1 MVRRRVLGR
10 LKSLLWAAVLGTT
23 AAIAFW
29 SFLRAGPSQETP
41 SASDAAQMAAK
52 ESGEAKPIDMFAPSV
67 LPAQPADSAQQADLI
82 ELRRLCGRPWVADF
96 GPECLVA
103 LERRYGSTVP
113 DRWPKWTV
121 KWRPV
126 MLGEPVTW
134 ADIFSRPAADLAAV
148 VEAVQRPECLVL
160 EGRFR
165 LDLRQRCAADE
176 MARLAILRRECIV
189 SSSRLDRLEGRQ
201 GWWDIDQITVDHAE
215 DQQEYY
221 RRMARRSERWFG
233 GMWRLAKCRA
243 LPEGALAA
251 IGPFPAER
259 HHRDFDPRLKHMMEA
274 AARLGSDWALSSVLR
289 QDPAI
294 LGNRTLRVDDAGIE
308 DVRASRPVLAELL
321 RMRRAEGVE
330 RTKHAIA
337 AYMLGASLG
346 VAVHPEGVEQIT
358 GPPDA
363 TWPAAAPK
371 AARWLVEQG
380 WTLVVDDDGE
390 LRRFERLEDVAEH
403 QPWWDYWLE
412 RRVFVAT
419 NAPAEK
425 SLDRS
430 KSPVANIRR

>member
-1 MVRRRVLGR
+1 MLGR
-10 LKSLLWAAVLGTT
+10 LKSLLWVAVLGTT

-29 SFLRAGPSQETP
+29 SSLRWGPSQEAP

-52 ESGEAKPIDMFAPSV
+52 ESGEAKPIDTPAPSGATA
-67 LPAQPADSAQQADLI
+67 PPADAARQVDLT
-82 ELRRLCGRPWVADF
+82 ELHRLCGRPWVAQF
-96 GPECLVA
+96 GPDCLDA
-103 LERRYGSTVP
+103 LERRYANTVP
-113 DRWPKWTV
+113 DRWDSWTLI
-121 KWRPV
+121 WRPV

-134 ADIFSRPAADLAAV
+134 AVVFASPEADLAAV
-148 VEAVQRPECLVL
+148 AEAVRHPECLVP
-160 EGRFR
+160 EGRLR
-165 LDLRQRCAADE
+165 IDLRRRCAADE
-176 MARLAILRRECIV
+176 MARLAILRRECV
-189 SSSRLDRLEGRQ
+189 TSLWWYGRPEDRQRR
-201 GWWDIDQITVDHAE
+201 WDNEQREVDHAE

-233 GMWRLAKCRA
+233 HMWRLAKCRA

-251 IGPFPAER
+251 IGPFIAE
-259 HHRDFDPRLKHMMEA
+259 HHGRDFDPRLKHMMEA

-289 QDPAI
+289 FEPTFAGKA
-294 LGNRTLRVDDAGIE
+294 LTLPVGDAGIKE
-308 DVRASRPVLAELL
+308 VRESRPVLAELL
-321 RMRRAEGVE
+321 RMRRAEGGE

-363 TWPAAAPK
+363 TWRAAAPK

-380 WTLVVDDDGE
+380 WTLIVDDDGG
-390 LRRFERLEDVAEH
+390 LRRFERPEDVAEH

-419 NAPAEK
+419 NAPAEN
-425 SLDRS
+425 
-430 KSPVANIRR
+430 P

>member
-1 MVRRRVLGR
+1 MLGR
-10 LKSLLWAAVLGTT
+10 LRRLLWAAALGVA

-29 SFLRAGPSQETP
+29 SFLRWGPSQETP

-52 ESGEAKPIDMFAPSV
+52 ESGEAKPIDTPAPSGSTA
-67 LPAQPADSAQQADLI
+67 PPADVRRQADLT
-82 ELRRLCGRPWVADF
+82 ELRRLCGRPWVAEF
-96 GPECLVA
+96 GPDCLAA
-103 LERRYGSTVP
+103 LARRYGNTVP
-113 DRWPKWTV
+113 DRWEKSGFR
-121 KWRPV
+121 WRPV

-134 ADIFSRPAADLAAV
+134 AEIFARPEADLSAV
-148 VEAVQRPECLVL
+148 AEAVERPECLVP
-160 EGRFR
+160 EGHFR
-165 LDLRQRCAADE
+165 LDLRRRCAADE
-176 MARLAILRRECIV
+176 MARLAILRRECVV
-189 SSSRLDRLEGRQ
+189 SLRRYERPEDRQSR
-201 GWWDIDQITVDHAE
+201 WDIEQREVDRAE

-233 GMWRLAKCRA
+233 GMWRLVKCRA

-251 IGPFPAER
+251 IGPFLAE
-259 HHRDFDPRLKHMMEA
+259 HHGRDFDFRTLQMMDV

-289 QDPAI
+289 YEPIELDNEAWM
-294 LGNRTLRVDDAGIE
+294 LRVDDAGIKE
-308 DVRASRPVLAELL
+308 VRESRPVLAELL
-321 RMRRAEGVE
+321 RMRRTEGAE

-380 WTLVVDDDGE
+380 WTLIVDDDGE
-390 LRRFERLEDVAEH
+390 LRRFERPEDIAEH

-412 RRVFVAT
+412 RRMFVET
-419 NAPAEK
+419 NAAAEK
-425 SLDRS
+425 SLERS

>member
-10 LKSLLWAAVLGTT
+10 LRSLLWAAALGVA

-29 SFLRAGPSQETP
+29 SFLRSGPSQETP

-52 ESGEAKPIDMFAPSV
+52 ESGEAKPIDTPAPSGSTA
-67 LPAQPADSAQQADLI
+67 PPADVRRQADLT
-82 ELRRLCGRPWVADF
+82 ELRRLCGRPWVAEF
-96 GPECLVA
+96 GPECLAA
-103 LERRYGSTVP
+103 LARRYGNTVP
-113 DRWPKWTV
+113 DNPDNNRWQRTGS
-121 KWRPV
+121 WRPV

-134 ADIFSRPAADLAAV
+134 AEVFAHPADDLAAV
-148 VEAVQRPECLVL
+148 VEAVQRPECVVP

-165 LDLRQRCAADE
+165 LDLRRRCAADE
-176 MARLAILRRECIV
+176 MARLVILGECIGL
-189 SSSRLDRLEGRQ
+189 SNYYGLIEDRQ
-201 GWWDIDQITVDHAE
+201 TYWDMDREEVDRAE
-215 DQQEYY
+215 DQPEYY

-233 GMWRLAKCRA
+233 TMWRLAKCRA
-243 LPEGALAA
+243 LPEGTLAHLREFLLRQRRFGM
-251 IGPFPAER
+251 I
-259 HHRDFDPRLKHMMEA
+259 EA
-274 AARLGSDWALSSVLR
+274 AARLGSDLALSSVLR
-289 QDPAI
+289 YTPAVSSWRPM
-294 LGNRTLRVDDAGIE
+294 LPVEDEGIE
-308 DVRASRPVLAELL
+308 DVRESRPVLAEIL
-321 RMRRAEGVE
+321 RMRRAEGAE

-346 VAVHPEGVEQIT
+346 VAVHPEGVERIT

-380 WTLVVDDDGE
+380 WTLIVDDDGE
-390 LRRFERLEDVAEH
+390 LRRFERPEDVAEH
-403 QPWWDYWLE
+403 QPWSDYWLE
-412 RRVFVAT
+412 RRMFVTT

>member
-1 MVRRRVLGR
+1 MLGR
-10 LKSLLWAAVLGTT
+10 LKSSLWVTVLATTVAVAL
-23 AAIAFW
+23 W
-29 SFLRAGPSQETP
+29 SFLRWTSSQETP
-41 SASDAAQMAAK
+41 PAVGSSPVEAEGTRRGAEPVEASASSA
-52 ESGEAKPIDMFAPSV
+52 
-67 LPAQPADSAQQADLI
+67 LPAPPADDPDRADLT

-96 GPECLVA
+96 GPECLAA

-134 ADIFSRPAADLAAV
+134 AEVFSRPAADLAAV
-148 VEAVQRPECLVL
+148 VEAVQRPECLVP

-165 LDLRQRCAADE
+165 LDLRRRCAADE

-189 SSSRLDRLEGRQ
+189 SLSRLDRVEGRQ
-201 GWWDIDQITVDHAE
+201 RWWDIDQITVDHAE

-251 IGPFPAER
+251 IGPFPEER
-259 HHRDFDPRLKHMMEA
+259 HHREFFDRRLKHMVET

-308 DVRASRPVLAELL
+308 DVRESRPVLAELL
-321 RMRRAEGVE
+321 RMRRVEGGE

-363 TWPAAAPK
+363 TWRAAAPK

-380 WTLVVDDDGE
+380 WTLVVDDDGG
-390 LRRFERLEDVAEH
+390 LRRFERPEDVAEH

-425 SLDRS
+425 PLERS
-430 KSPVANIRR
+430 KSPAANIRR